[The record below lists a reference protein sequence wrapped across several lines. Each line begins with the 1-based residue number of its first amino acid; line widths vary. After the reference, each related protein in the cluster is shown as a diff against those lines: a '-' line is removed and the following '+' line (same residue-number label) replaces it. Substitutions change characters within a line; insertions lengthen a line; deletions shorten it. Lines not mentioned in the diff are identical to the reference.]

1 MFTWAFIVKKP
12 NIKTIKSNVRNWG
25 SIFLNFI
32 LRDTIKKGL
41 DKSSPFYQF
50 TTINY
55 LDGGTYKIP
64 PLVHNSF
71 GPLSGKIPV
80 SAIFLL

>member
-1 MFTWAFIVKKP
+1 MKKP
-12 NIKTIKSNVRNWG
+12 KISTTAITVISWG
-25 SIFLNFI
+25 TTSLSLKFTAWIIYEF
-32 LRDTIKKGL
+32 IKKGL
-41 DKSSPFYQF
+41 EKSSPFYV
-50 TTINY
+50 IYNLNY
-55 LDGGTYKIP
+55 LDGGTYNIP

>member
-1 MFTWAFIVKKP
+1 MTVINCGPISLSLKFTVGIIYEF
-12 NIKTIKSNVRNWG
+12 
-25 SIFLNFI
+25 
-32 LRDTIKKGL
+32 IKKGL
-41 DKSSPFYQF
+41 EKSSPFYV
-50 TTINY
+50 IYNLNY
-55 LDGGTYKIP
+55 LDGGTYNIP

>member
-1 MFTWAFIVKKP
+1 MSLSLKFTEGIIYEF
-12 NIKTIKSNVRNWG
+12 
-25 SIFLNFI
+25 
-32 LRDTIKKGL
+32 IKKGL
-41 DKSSPFYQF
+41 EKSSPFNVIYNL
-50 TTINY
+50 NY

>member
-1 MFTWAFIVKKP
+1 MVKKP
-12 NIKTIKSNVRNWG
+12 KIRTMNNSVKNCGR
-25 SIFLNFI
+25 IFLNFI
-32 LRDTIKKGL
+32 LSDTIKKGL

-50 TTINY
+50 ITINY

>member
-1 MFTWAFIVKKP
+1 MW
-12 NIKTIKSNVRNWG
+12 TIYEFK
-25 SIFLNFI
+25 
-32 LRDTIKKGL
+32 KKGL
-41 DKSSPFYQF
+41 EKSSPFYS
-50 TTINY
+50 IYNLNY

>member
-1 MFTWAFIVKKP
+1 MNNSVK
-12 NIKTIKSNVRNWG
+12 NCGR
-25 SIFLNFI
+25 IFLNFI
-32 LRDTIKKGL
+32 VCDIIKKGL

-50 TTINY
+50 ITLNY

>member
-1 MFTWAFIVKKP
+1 M
-12 NIKTIKSNVRNWG
+12 
-25 SIFLNFI
+25 
-32 LRDTIKKGL
+32 DTIKKGL

-50 TTINY
+50 ITFNY

-64 PLVHNSF
+64 PLVHNWL

>member
-1 MFTWAFIVKKP
+1 MGIIYEF
-12 NIKTIKSNVRNWG
+12 
-25 SIFLNFI
+25 
-32 LRDTIKKGL
+32 IKKGL
-41 DKSSPFYQF
+41 EKSSPFYA
-50 TTINY
+50 IYNLNY
-55 LDGGTYKIP
+55 LDGGTYNIP

>member
-1 MFTWAFIVKKP
+1 MVKKP
-12 NIKTIKSNVRNWG
+12 KIKTINSNVSNCGR
-25 SIFLNFI
+25 IFFNFI
-32 LRDTIKKGL
+32 FWNTIKKGL

-50 TTINY
+50 ITINY

-64 PLVHNSF
+64 PLVHNWL

>member
-1 MFTWAFIVKKP
+1 VGVF
-12 NIKTIKSNVRNWG
+12 
-25 SIFLNFI
+25 FLISF
-32 LRDTIKKGL
+32 LKDTIKKGL

-50 TTINY
+50 ITINY

>member
-1 MFTWAFIVKKP
+1 MNNSVK
-12 NIKTIKSNVRNWG
+12 NCGR
-25 SIFLNFI
+25 IFLNFI
-32 LRDTIKKGL
+32 MFDIIKKGL

-50 TTINY
+50 ITFNY